1 MLVINSLE
9 KLKNSKLE
17 NILTELRQAFHIEY
31 GDRLAKIVLFG
42 SQARNEAV
50 NGSDIDILIVL
61 KGEVR
66 PSDEILK
73 TGGIVAELSLKYDQ
87 MISCVFMT
95 EKRFLH
101 HNNMLL
107 RNIRHEGIIL

>member
-1 MLVINSLE
+1 MLTIHSLE
-9 KLKNSKLE
+9 KLKTPKLE
-17 NILTELRQAFHIEY
+17 NILAELRQALYLEY

-50 NGSDIDILIVL
+50 HGSDIDILVVL
-61 KGEVR
+61 KGEVK

-73 TGGIVAELSLKYDQ
+73 TGGFVADLSLKYDQ
-87 MISCVFMT
+87 VISCIFMA
-95 EKRFLH
+95 EQRFLN

-107 RNIRHEGIIL
+107 RNIRHEGIAL

>member
-1 MLVINSLE
+1 MSEITLIHKPINP
-9 KLKNSKLE
+9 KLSPVLA
-17 NILTELRQAFHIEY
+17 ELKRTFQIEY
-31 GDRLAKIVLFG
+31 KDRLAKMVLFG

-61 KGEVR
+61 KGNIR
-66 PSDEILK
+66 ASDEILK

-87 MISCVFMT
+87 MISCLFM
-95 EKRFLH
+95 EESRFLH

-107 RNIRHEGIIL
+107 RNIRLEGITL